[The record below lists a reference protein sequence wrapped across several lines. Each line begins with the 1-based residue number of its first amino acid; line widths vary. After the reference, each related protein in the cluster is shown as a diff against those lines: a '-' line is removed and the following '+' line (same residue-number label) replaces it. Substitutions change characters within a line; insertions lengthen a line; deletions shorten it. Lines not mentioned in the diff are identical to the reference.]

1 MVTANKFKVD
11 PSHLQDQ
18 QVSVLKAL
26 YREGDRHM
34 KYYHSTMGA
43 FKFPEKRMKCFD
55 TKYFEEVMPMIE
67 DILKQHAQL
76 KVKV

>member
-11 PSHLQDQ
+11 PSLLQDQ
-18 QVSVLKAL
+18 QIKVLKAL

-34 KYYHSTMGA
+34 KYYHSTMAA
-43 FKFPEKRMKCFD
+43 FKHPELRMKCFD

-67 DILKQHAQL
+67 EILKQHAQL
-76 KVKV
+76 KK